1 MLYFNYKFSYF
12 NLSVWSIILLLTL
25 TLLNSYPG
33 EGIEFALIFF
43 SFAIVSA
50 FLILPK
56 NKDLFD
62 PFYLFSLCYV
72 TFIASAYILR
82 VNGLNNNHFISTTNF
97 YNNIDTVYM
106 YGLIALIVSYISALT
121 GYCFFST
128 NSRVYKPFH
137 SSAFDSKTIF
147 YIAVFL
153 YVIGF
158 VNFMINIFIISSGD
172 IVLYYKTISMRYYD
186 FQGPVTTLGYHSM
199 YIACYI
205 FFISAMQ
212 NRKLN
217 TMISIIVISSFII
230 MISNGRIA
238 QSIFYLTTFLIIY
251 YYYNGSYKLNVRY
264 SFLGMLLVLVGISV
278 YGLRIASSLSLNTVD
293 GGFELSTYISEFLSF
308 DYLSHILFDKGYTPN
323 FALLMKVID
332 SWSYDIGYMYGST
345 ILHPI
350 FNFVSPNV
358 FGLVEM
364 PAVLAKQQWYMHT
377 QDGNL
382 PVTGIGEMYVN
393 FSYMGFIFGMFLFGA
408 LGALIR
414 NLMIKTRSA
423 IFLIFY
429 AKFIIGFYMLY
440 PKGELNNLSVFWM
453 LFPSISIYIIAIVVN
468 KLKYRGSMFVLE

>member
-1 MLYFNYKFSYF
+1 ML
-12 NLSVWSIILLLTL
+12 LIL

-43 SFAIVSA
+43 SFAVVLA

-82 VNGLNNNHFISTTNF
+82 VNGLNNNHFISTTRF

-106 YGLIALIVSYISALT
+106 YGLIALIISYISALT

-128 NSRVYKPFH
+128 GSRVYKPFH

-153 YVIGF
+153 YAIGF
-158 VNFMINIFIISSGD
+158 VNFIVNIFFISSGD
-172 IVLYYKTISMRYYD
+172 IFLYYKTISMRYYD

-212 NRKLN
+212 NRKLS
-217 TMISIIVISSFII
+217 TMISTLIMASFII

-264 SFLGMLLVLVGISV
+264 SFLGILLVLIGIGV
-278 YGLRIASSLSLNTVD
+278 YGLRIASSLSLNTID
-293 GGFELSTYISEFLSF
+293 GSFELSMYISQFLSF
-308 DYLSHILFDKGYTPN
+308 DYLSNILFDKGYTPN

-332 SWSYDIGYMYGST
+332 SWSYDIGYMYGAT
-345 ILHPI
+345 LLHPI
-350 FNFVSPNV
+350 FNFFSPNV
-358 FGLVEM
+358 FGFVEM

-414 NLMIKTRSA
+414 NLMVKTRSA

-429 AKFIIGFYMLY
+429 SKFIIGFYMLY
-440 PKGELNNLSVFWM
+440 PKGEFNNFSVFWM
-453 LFPSISIYIIAIVVN
+453 LFPSISIYIIAIVIN
-468 KLKYRGSMFVLE
+468 KLKYRGNVCSKCVLEENL